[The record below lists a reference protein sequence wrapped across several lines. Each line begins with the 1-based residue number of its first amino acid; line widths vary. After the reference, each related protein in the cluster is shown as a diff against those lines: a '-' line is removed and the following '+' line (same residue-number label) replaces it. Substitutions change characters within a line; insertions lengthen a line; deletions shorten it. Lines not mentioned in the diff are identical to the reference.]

1 MQVQDVYF
9 NFTSSI
15 NSEVTRKR
23 YEYCISKFLEYCNL
37 DLEHLLE
44 LEQQELSNLIIKYLA
59 SQKISNRYK
68 NQILSAIKHA
78 CTMNDVILN
87 WRKISK
93 FIRSEKTG
101 NESNGN
107 DRAYAHEEIQEILKT
122 ADQRSRT
129 AFLVLV
135 STGIRIGALQSIRI
149 HDLERI
155 DVLYKITVYRGDKEK
170 YFTFTTPECVADP
183 SDWKRC
189 HWCFV
194 IQSLYIKL

>member
-1 MQVQDVYF
+1 
-9 NFTSSI
+9 
-15 NSEVTRKR
+15 
-23 YEYCISKFLEYCNL
+23 
-37 DLEHLLE
+37 
-44 LEQQELSNLIIKYLA
+44 
-59 SQKISNRYK
+59 
-68 NQILSAIKHA
+68 
-78 CTMNDVILN
+78 MNDVILN

-155 DVLYKITVYRGDKEK
+155 DDLYKITVYRGDKEK